1 MTIAF
6 STKTLDWK
14 TRYSFEP
21 NQYMTSGDEMISF
34 PIQNSLSAWQH
45 DTGGYSK
52 FYDTAYSP
60 SFSVVSNEDPSAT
73 KIYEAFSIEGSKE
86 PLSASFS
93 TRTADD
99 QQSSTS
105 SFKKMEGKF
114 YSDVPKNSENIKAA
128 LGYVGDTTLG
138 ELRKVING
146 ESDRIH
152 LRGRIVRIPNGSL
165 VFHPLEKDNAVEFIS
180 SIYGEIFNTEDLFSF
195 LASYQGGEPISFDA
209 SNSAGY
215 LKDII
220 EDVTDT
226 IYVEG
231 SLSYVCKDYDNYTN
245 SVILNNNVFTNPNPP
260 GLSVDFLEK
269 ISTNIDYALT
279 LAGITGDFPDELPMP
294 LFTFNKPSLSGEDM
308 RGDFMKIDL
317 EFAPESYFEVYAINV
332 DQHKTKLDHSL
343 GQNN

>member
-14 TRYSFEP
+14 TKYSFEP

-52 FYDTAYSP
+52 FYDTTYSP

-73 KIYEAFSIEGSKE
+73 KIYEAFSIEGSDA
-86 PLSASFS
+86 PSSVSFS

-99 QQSSTS
+99 QESSTS

-114 YSDVPKNSENIKAA
+114 YSEVPKNSSNIDAA
-128 LGYVGDTTLG
+128 LGYVGSTTLG
-138 ELRKVING
+138 DFRKFLNG
-146 ESDRIH
+146 GSNKLYLDSRP
-152 LRGRIVRIPNGSL
+152 VRIPNGSL
-165 VFHPLEKDNAVEFIS
+165 IVYTLSRSLVLDSFSSEDVSSENLNDALLEYKEGVPIAFTYTNSGPLYEEDVLEAVETH
-180 SIYGEIFNTEDLFSF
+180 IYPQETSPF
-195 LASYQGGEPISFDA
+195 
-209 SNSAGY
+209 
-215 LKDII
+215 
-220 EDVTDT
+220 
-226 IYVEG
+226 
-231 SLSYVCKDYDNYTN
+231 YVCKDYDPYTN
-245 SVILNNNVFTNPNPP
+245 SLSLNTTVSGEDFSATLISNITDALEAVGLNNP
-260 GLSVDFLEK
+260 S
-269 ISTNIDYALT
+269 I
-279 LAGITGDFPDELPMP
+279 PDEFPMP

-317 EFAPESYFEVYAINV
+317 EFAAGPYFEVYAINV

>member
-14 TRYSFEP
+14 TKYSFEP

-52 FYDTAYSP
+52 FYDTTYSP

-73 KIYEAFSIEGSKE
+73 KIYEAFSIEGSDA
-86 PLSASFS
+86 PSSVSFS

-99 QQSSTS
+99 QESSTS

-114 YSDVPKNSENIKAA
+114 YSEVPKNSSNIDAA
-128 LGYVGDTTLG
+128 LGYVGSTTLG
-138 ELRKVING
+138 DFRKFLNG
-146 ESDRIH
+146 GSNKLYLDSRP
-152 LRGRIVRIPNGSL
+152 VRIPNGSL
-165 VFHPLEKDNAVEFIS
+165 IVYTLSRSLVLDSFS
-180 SIYGEIFNTEDLFSF
+180 S
-195 LASYQGGEPISFDA
+195 
-209 SNSAGY
+209 
-215 LKDII
+215 
-220 EDVTDT
+220 EDVSSENLNDALLEYKEGVPIAFTYTD
-226 IYVEG
+226 YGSLYEEDVLQAVEG
-231 SLSYVCKDYDNYTN
+231 SIYSQPTTGYNEASFHVCKDYDPYTN
-245 SVILNNNVFTNPNPP
+245 SLSLNTVISGNDYSDLLISSITNALESV
-260 GLSVDFLEK
+260 GLDNGS
-269 ISTNIDYALT
+269 I
-279 LAGITGDFPDELPMP
+279 PDEFIMP
-294 LFTFNKPSLSGEDM
+294 LFTFNNPSLSGEDM

-317 EFAPESYFEVYAINV
+317 EFAAGAYFEVYAINV

>member
-73 KIYEAFSIEGSKE
+73 KIYEAFSIEGSRE
-86 PLSASFS
+86 PSSASFS
-93 TRTADD
+93 TRTADN
-99 QQSSTS
+99 QESSTS

-114 YSDVPKNSENIKAA
+114 YSEVPKNSSNIDAA
-128 LGYVGDTTLG
+128 LGYVGSTTLG
-138 ELRKVING
+138 DFRKFLNG
-146 ESDRIH
+146 GSNRLYLDSRP
-152 LRGRIVRIPNGSL
+152 VRIPNGSL
-165 VFHPLEKDNAVEFIS
+165 IVYTLSGSLILDSFS
-180 SIYGEIFNTEDLFSF
+180 S
-195 LASYQGGEPISFDA
+195 
-209 SNSAGY
+209 
-215 LKDII
+215 
-220 EDVTDT
+220 EDVDLDDLNDALQDYKEGVPIAFTYAD
-226 IYVEG
+226 YGSLYEEDVLQAVEG
-231 SLSYVCKDYDNYTN
+231 SVYPQDPPLYVCKDYDPYTN
-245 SVILNNNVFTNPNPP
+245 SLSLNTTVNGQDVSDILILNIEGALESVGLNND
-260 GLSVDFLEK
+260 S
-269 ISTNIDYALT
+269 I
-279 LAGITGDFPDELPMP
+279 PDELPMP